1 LQGLQRTSANY
12 RKCLAEAATLLWE
25 RPLARNRPAAHQV
38 KTLKDKFA
46 SAILAQTSLTAENRT
61 LANARHTRMAKW
73 HIKARPP
80 QSASSSAAA
89 PVAWKLAIAASL
101 PHATLYAP

>member
-1 LQGLQRTSANY
+1 
-12 RKCLAEAATLLWE
+12 
-25 RPLARNRPAAHQV
+25 
-38 KTLKDKFA
+38 
-46 SAILAQTSLTAENRT
+46 
-61 LANARHTRMAKW
+61 MAKW